1 MISVQWNRL
10 YIVVVLFLKKNKK
23 LYISK
28 VGFFFDFV
36 SVTITF
42 ISSSHPPS
50 TNRENK
56 TQKLNQIQGE
66 KMLPKFIRKAFFVVF
81 SSEADCW
88 LIRGFPVR
96 DVNLERS
103 VVPYPKALARLGPP
117 CACMTLK
124 YIYFFVV
131 HVDQL
136 FENNPLVYTWMVMLI
151 YLKNLMVYK

>member
-10 YIVVVLFLKKNKK
+10 YIVGVLFFFKKV
-23 LYISK
+23 YISK

-36 SVTITF
+36 SFTITF
-42 ISSSHPPS
+42 ISTSHPPS
-50 TNRENK
+50 TNSENK
-56 TQKLNQIQGE
+56 TQKLNQIQGGKNASYLHQE
-66 KMLPKFIRKAFFVVF
+66 SFFVVVF
-81 SSEADCW
+81 GLEADCW

>member
-1 MISVQWNRL
+1 MYQQGEQNTEFKPNSRGE
-10 YIVVVLFLKKNKK
+10 KK
-23 LYISK
+23 L
-28 VGFFFDFV
+28 
-36 SVTITF
+36 
-42 ISSSHPPS
+42 P
-50 TNRENK
+50 N
-56 TQKLNQIQGE
+56 L
-66 KMLPKFIRKAFFVVF
+66 IRKAFFVVF
-81 SSEADCW
+81 GLEADCW